1 MKKFKSLLKPL
12 NALCCKGFVG
22 GGGNR
27 RLASLN
33 HGLHLFLGY
42 LDAKK
47 HRGKVCYDNKN
58 ILSLGR
64 ESGCLNEVNYNHERG
79 LKRHTE
85 DNSPKYRM
93 VGKMISILRS
103 FACAQDDVLPNE
115 TVITRSD
122 ERRSNRIH
130 NEKDEIGATHVVH
143 WNNSRKIAF
152 TLAEVLITLG
162 IIGVVAAMTMPSL
175 MQNYKR
181 QQATARIKKFVS
193 VINQALISAEND
205 LGAREDWVIE
215 GDASTE
221 GNSDYAYNF
230 LNTYIKPYIK
240 SDDIEKRRLF
250 GMNMATL
257 RFVDGSQMSVKVG
270 ACYDIFYD
278 INGEK
283 GPNEKGRDI
292 FVFILCKNGGCNFNS
307 NQVRGFYCA
316 PTGQQF
322 PTHEQL
328 IDNCKDRNRGSYCT
342 ILLEQNGYEFPK
354 DYPLGL

>member
-1 MKKFKSLLKPL
+1 MLQG
-12 NALCCKGFVG
+12 LCR

-33 HGLHLFLGY
+33 
-42 LDAKK
+42 
-47 HRGKVCYDNKN
+47 C
-58 ILSLGR
+58 
-64 ESGCLNEVNYNHERG
+64 
-79 LKRHTE
+79 HTE

-93 VGKMISILRS
+93 IGNVVGLESPTYIFTDKVYSLFTTHHSLKR
-103 FACAQDDVLPNE
+103 P
-115 TVITRSD
+115 
-122 ERRSNRIH
+122 
-130 NEKDEIGATHVVH
+130 GATHVALCDSVGSYFRH
-143 WNNSRKIAF
+143 WCGAF

-205 LGAREDWVIE
+205 LGPREDWVIE

-307 NQVRGFYCA
+307 NQVRGMYCA
-316 PTGQQF
+316 PTGYHF

>member
-1 MKKFKSLLKPL
+1 MLQG
-12 NALCCKGFVG
+12 LCR

-33 HGLHLFLGY
+33 
-42 LDAKK
+42 
-47 HRGKVCYDNKN
+47 C
-58 ILSLGR
+58 
-64 ESGCLNEVNYNHERG
+64 
-79 LKRHTE
+79 HTE

-93 VGKMISILRS
+93 IGNVVGL
-103 FACAQDDVLPNE
+103 E
-115 TVITRSD
+115 TPTYIFTDKVYSLFTTHHSLKRP
-122 ERRSNRIH
+122 
-130 NEKDEIGATHVVH
+130 GATHVALCDSVGSYFRH
-143 WNNSRKIAF
+143 WCGAF

-205 LGAREDWVIE
+205 LGPREDWVIGE
-215 GDASTE
+215 M
-221 GNSDYAYNF
+221 GNSDSAYNF

-240 SDDIEKRRLF
+240 SADIEKRTLF

-257 RFVDGSQMSVKVG
+257 RFVDGSQMSIKIG
-270 ACYDIFYD
+270 ACYDIWYD

-283 GPNEKGRDI
+283 GPNEKGKDI

-316 PTGQQF
+316 STGEQF

-328 IDNCKDRNRGSYCT
+328 IDNCKNYRTDGGQYCT

>member
-1 MKKFKSLLKPL
+1 MLQG
-12 NALCCKGFVG
+12 LCR

-33 HGLHLFLGY
+33 
-42 LDAKK
+42 
-47 HRGKVCYDNKN
+47 C
-58 ILSLGR
+58 
-64 ESGCLNEVNYNHERG
+64 
-79 LKRHTE
+79 HTE

-93 VGKMISILRS
+93 IGNVVGL
-103 FACAQDDVLPNE
+103 E
-115 TVITRSD
+115 TPTCIFTDKVYSLFTTHHSLKRP
-122 ERRSNRIH
+122 
-130 NEKDEIGATHVVH
+130 GATHVALCDSVGSYFRH
-143 WNNSRKIAF
+143 WCGAF

-205 LGAREDWVIE
+205 LGPREDWVIE

-307 NQVRGFYCA
+307 NQVRGYYCA
-316 PTGQQF
+316 PTGYPF

-328 IDNCKDRNRGSYCT
+328 IDNCKDRNCGSYCT

>member
-1 MKKFKSLLKPL
+1 MPCAAR
-12 NALCCKGFVG
+12 ALS

-33 HGLHLFLGY
+33 
-42 LDAKK
+42 
-47 HRGKVCYDNKN
+47 C
-58 ILSLGR
+58 
-64 ESGCLNEVNYNHERG
+64 
-79 LKRHTE
+79 HTE

-93 VGKMISILRS
+93 IGNVVGL
-103 FACAQDDVLPNE
+103 E
-115 TVITRSD
+115 TPTCIFTDKVYSLFTTHHSLKRP
-122 ERRSNRIH
+122 
-130 NEKDEIGATHVVH
+130 GATHVALCDSVGSYFRH
-143 WNNSRKIAF
+143 WCGAF

-175 MQNYKR
+175 IQNYKR

>member
-1 MKKFKSLLKPL
+1 MPCVAR
-12 NALCCKGFVG
+12 ALSG
-22 GGGNR
+22 GGLNR

-33 HGLHLFLGY
+33 
-42 LDAKK
+42 
-47 HRGKVCYDNKN
+47 C
-58 ILSLGR
+58 
-64 ESGCLNEVNYNHERG
+64 
-79 LKRHTE
+79 HTE
-85 DNSPKYRM
+85 DNTPKYRM
-93 VGKMISILRS
+93 IGNVVGLETPTYILTDKVYSLFTTHHSLKR
-103 FACAQDDVLPNE
+103 P
-115 TVITRSD
+115 
-122 ERRSNRIH
+122 
-130 NEKDEIGATHVVH
+130 GATHVALCDSVGSYFRH
-143 WNNSRKIAF
+143 WCGAF

-205 LGAREDWVIE
+205 LGPREDWVIGE
-215 GDASTE
+215 RD
-221 GNSDYAYNF
+221 NSDSAYNF

-240 SDDIEKRRLF
+240 SADIEKRRLF

-270 ACYDIFYD
+270 ACYDIYYD

-283 GPNEKGRDI
+283 GPNEKGKDI

-316 PTGQQF
+316 PTGYHF
-322 PTHEQL
+322 PTHGQL
-328 IDNCKDRNRGSYCT
+328 IDNCKNYRTGGGEYCT

>member
-1 MKKFKSLLKPL
+1 MLQG
-12 NALCCKGFVG
+12 LCR

-33 HGLHLFLGY
+33 HGLHRFLGC

-64 ESGCLNEVNYNHERG
+64 ESKRSSETSYACERG

-130 NEKDEIGATHVVH
+130 NGKDEIGATHVVH

-205 LGAREDWVIE
+205 LGPREDWVKGE
-215 GDASTE
+215 ED
-221 GNSDYAYNF
+221 NSDSAYDF

-240 SDDIEKRRLF
+240 SADIEKRTLF

-257 RFVDGSQMSVKVG
+257 RFVDGSQMSIKIG
-270 ACYDIFYD
+270 ACYDIWYD

-283 GPNEKGRDI
+283 GPNEKGKDI

-316 PTGQQF
+316 PTGYHF
-322 PTHEQL
+322 PTHGQL
-328 IDNCKDRNRGSYCT
+328 IDNCKNYRTDGGEYCT

-354 DYPLGL
+354 DYPLSL

>member
-1 MKKFKSLLKPL
+1 MLQG
-12 NALCCKGFVG
+12 LCR

-33 HGLHLFLGY
+33 HGLHRFLGC

-64 ESGCLNEVNYNHERG
+64 ESKRSSETSYACERG
-79 LKRHTE
+79 LSNEFNNRLDCHAIACNDVKNFTDKVYSLFTTHHSLKR
-85 DNSPKYRM
+85 P
-93 VGKMISILRS
+93 
-103 FACAQDDVLPNE
+103 
-115 TVITRSD
+115 
-122 ERRSNRIH
+122 
-130 NEKDEIGATHVVH
+130 GATHVALCDSVGSYFRH
-143 WNNSRKIAF
+143 WCGAF

-205 LGAREDWVIE
+205 LGPREDWVKGE
-215 GDASTE
+215 ED
-221 GNSDYAYNF
+221 NSDSAYNF

-240 SDDIEKRRLF
+240 SADIEKRTLL

-257 RFVDGSQMSVKVG
+257 RFVDGSQMSIKIG
-270 ACYDIFYD
+270 ACYDIYYD

-283 GPNEKGRDI
+283 GPNEKGKDI
-292 FVFILCKNGGCNFNS
+292 FVFILCKNGGCNSNS
-307 NQVRGFYCA
+307 NQVRGMYCQ
-316 PTGQQF
+316 PNGEPF

-328 IDNCKDRNRGSYCT
+328 ISNCKSGGSWCT

>member
-1 MKKFKSLLKPL
+1 MIDIEFFENISYNRKYKYRGARYMKKFKNLLKPL

-22 GGGNR
+22 GGDR

-33 HGLHLFLGY
+33 
-42 LDAKK
+42 
-47 HRGKVCYDNKN
+47 
-58 ILSLGR
+58 
-64 ESGCLNEVNYNHERG
+64 
-79 LKRHTE
+79 RHTVG
-85 DNSPKYRM
+85 SYYR
-93 VGKMISILRS
+93 
-103 FACAQDDVLPNE
+103 
-115 TVITRSD
+115 
-122 ERRSNRIH
+122 
-130 NEKDEIGATHVVH
+130 H
-143 WNNSRKIAF
+143 WCGAF

-205 LGAREDWVIE
+205 LGPREDWVRE

>member
-1 MKKFKSLLKPL
+1 VLQG
-12 NALCCKGFVG
+12 LCR

-33 HGLHLFLGY
+33 
-42 LDAKK
+42 
-47 HRGKVCYDNKN
+47 C
-58 ILSLGR
+58 
-64 ESGCLNEVNYNHERG
+64 
-79 LKRHTE
+79 HTE

-93 VGKMISILRS
+93 IGSVVGL
-103 FACAQDDVLPNE
+103 E
-115 TVITRSD
+115 TPTYIFTDKVYSHSLKRP
-122 ERRSNRIH
+122 
-130 NEKDEIGATHVVH
+130 GATHVALCDSVGSYFRH
-143 WNNSRKIAF
+143 WCGAF

-175 MQNYKR
+175 MQHYKR

-205 LGAREDWVIE
+205 LGPREDWVI
-215 GDASTE
+215 GASSIE
-221 GNSDYAYNF
+221 GNSDSSYDF

-240 SDDIEKRRLF
+240 SADIEKRTLF
-250 GMNMATL
+250 GLNMATL
-257 RFVDGSQMSVKVG
+257 RFVDGSQMSVKIG
-270 ACYDIFYD
+270 ACYDIWYD

-283 GPNEKGRDI
+283 GPNKKGKDI

-307 NQVRGFYCA
+307 NQVRGYYCA
-316 PTGQQF
+316 PTGEQF
-322 PTHEQL
+322 PTHGQL
-328 IDNCKDRNRGSYCT
+328 IDNCKSSGEFCS

>member
-1 MKKFKSLLKPL
+1 MLQG
-12 NALCCKGFVG
+12 LCR

-33 HGLHLFLGY
+33 
-42 LDAKK
+42 
-47 HRGKVCYDNKN
+47 C
-58 ILSLGR
+58 
-64 ESGCLNEVNYNHERG
+64 
-79 LKRHTE
+79 HTE

-93 VGKMISILRS
+93 IGNVVGL
-103 FACAQDDVLPNE
+103 E
-115 TVITRSD
+115 TPTYIFTDKVYSLFTTHHSLKRP
-122 ERRSNRIH
+122 
-130 NEKDEIGATHVVH
+130 GATHVALCDSVGSYFRH
-143 WNNSRKIAF
+143 WCGAF

-205 LGAREDWVIE
+205 LGAREDWVIGE
-215 GDASTE
+215 MS
-221 GNSDYAYNF
+221 NSDSAYNF

-240 SDDIEKRRLF
+240 SADIEKRTLF

-257 RFVDGSQMSVKVG
+257 RFVDGSQMSIKIG
-270 ACYDIFYD
+270 ACYDIWYD

-283 GPNEKGRDI
+283 GPNEKGKDI

-316 PTGQQF
+316 PTGYHF
-322 PTHEQL
+322 PTHGQL
-328 IDNCKDRNRGSYCT
+328 IDNCKNYRTDGGEYCT

-354 DYPLGL
+354 DYPLSL

>member
-1 MKKFKSLLKPL
+1 MLQG
-12 NALCCKGFVG
+12 LCR

-33 HGLHLFLGY
+33 
-42 LDAKK
+42 
-47 HRGKVCYDNKN
+47 C
-58 ILSLGR
+58 
-64 ESGCLNEVNYNHERG
+64 
-79 LKRHTE
+79 HTE

-93 VGKMISILRS
+93 IGNVVGL
-103 FACAQDDVLPNE
+103 E
-115 TVITRSD
+115 TPTYIFTDKVYSLFTTHHSLKRP
-122 ERRSNRIH
+122 
-130 NEKDEIGATHVVH
+130 GATHVALCDSVGSYFRH
-143 WNNSRKIAF
+143 WCGAF

-205 LGAREDWVIE
+205 LGPREDWVIE

-307 NQVRGFYCA
+307 NQVRGYYCA

>member
-1 MKKFKSLLKPL
+1 MLQG
-12 NALCCKGFVG
+12 LCR

-33 HGLHLFLGY
+33 F
-42 LDAKK
+42 
-47 HRGKVCYDNKN
+47 
-58 ILSLGR
+58 
-64 ESGCLNEVNYNHERG
+64 
-79 LKRHTE
+79 HTE

-93 VGKMISILRS
+93 IGNVVGLEPPTYIFTDKVYSLFTTHHSLKR
-103 FACAQDDVLPNE
+103 P
-115 TVITRSD
+115 
-122 ERRSNRIH
+122 
-130 NEKDEIGATHVVH
+130 GATHVALCDSVGSYFRH
-143 WNNSRKIAF
+143 WCGAF

-175 MQNYKR
+175 IQNYKR

-205 LGAREDWVIE
+205 LGAREDWVIGE
-215 GDASTE
+215 MD
-221 GNSDYAYNF
+221 NSDSAYNF

-240 SDDIEKRRLF
+240 SADVEKRTLF
-250 GMNMATL
+250 GRNMATL

-270 ACYDIFYD
+270 ACYDIYYD

-316 PTGQQF
+316 PTGYQF
-322 PTHEQL
+322 PTHGQL
-328 IDNCKDRNRGSYCT
+328 IDNCKNYRTDGGEYCT

>member
-1 MKKFKSLLKPL
+1 MLQG
-12 NALCCKGFVG
+12 LCR

-33 HGLHLFLGY
+33 
-42 LDAKK
+42 
-47 HRGKVCYDNKN
+47 C
-58 ILSLGR
+58 
-64 ESGCLNEVNYNHERG
+64 
-79 LKRHTE
+79 HTE

-93 VGKMISILRS
+93 IGNVVGL
-103 FACAQDDVLPNE
+103 E
-115 TVITRSD
+115 TPTYIFTDKVYSLFTTHHSLKRP
-122 ERRSNRIH
+122 
-130 NEKDEIGATHVVH
+130 GATHVALCDSVGSYFRH
-143 WNNSRKIAF
+143 WCGAF

-205 LGAREDWVIE
+205 LGPREDWVIE

-283 GPNEKGRDI
+283 GPNEKGKDI

-307 NQVRGFYCA
+307 NQVRGYYCA

>member
-1 MKKFKSLLKPL
+1 MLQ
-12 NALCCKGFVG
+12 GFCR

-33 HGLHLFLGY
+33 
-42 LDAKK
+42 
-47 HRGKVCYDNKN
+47 C
-58 ILSLGR
+58 
-64 ESGCLNEVNYNHERG
+64 
-79 LKRHTE
+79 HTE

-93 VGKMISILRS
+93 IGNVVGL
-103 FACAQDDVLPNE
+103 E
-115 TVITRSD
+115 TPTYIFTDKVYSLFTTHHSLKRP
-122 ERRSNRIH
+122 
-130 NEKDEIGATHVVH
+130 GATHVALCDSVGSYFRH
-143 WNNSRKIAF
+143 WCGAF

-205 LGAREDWVIE
+205 LGPREDWVIGE
-215 GDASTE
+215 MD
-221 GNSDYAYNF
+221 NSDSAYNF

-240 SDDIEKRRLF
+240 SADIEKRTLF
-250 GMNMATL
+250 GRNMATL

>member
-1 MKKFKSLLKPL
+1 MLQG
-12 NALCCKGFVG
+12 LCR

-33 HGLHLFLGY
+33 
-42 LDAKK
+42 
-47 HRGKVCYDNKN
+47 
-58 ILSLGR
+58 
-64 ESGCLNEVNYNHERG
+64 
-79 LKRHTE
+79 RHTVG
-85 DNSPKYRM
+85 SYYR
-93 VGKMISILRS
+93 
-103 FACAQDDVLPNE
+103 
-115 TVITRSD
+115 
-122 ERRSNRIH
+122 
-130 NEKDEIGATHVVH
+130 H
-143 WNNSRKIAF
+143 WCGAF

-205 LGAREDWVIE
+205 LGPREDWVIGE
-215 GDASTE
+215 RD
-221 GNSDYAYNF
+221 NSDSAYNF

-240 SDDIEKRRLF
+240 SADIEKRTLF

-257 RFVDGSQMSVKVG
+257 RFVDGSQMSVKIG
-270 ACYDIFYD
+270 ACYDIWYD

-316 PTGQQF
+316 PTGEQF
-322 PTHEQL
+322 PTHGQL
-328 IDNCKDRNRGSYCT
+328 IDNCKNYRTDGGNYCT

>member
-1 MKKFKSLLKPL
+1 MLQG
-12 NALCCKGFVG
+12 LCR

-33 HGLHLFLGY
+33 
-42 LDAKK
+42 
-47 HRGKVCYDNKN
+47 C
-58 ILSLGR
+58 
-64 ESGCLNEVNYNHERG
+64 
-79 LKRHTE
+79 HTE
-85 DNSPKYRM
+85 DNNPKYRM
-93 VGKMISILRS
+93 VGN
-103 FACAQDDVLPNE
+103 DVGQESPTHIFTDKVYSLFTTHHSLKRP
-115 TVITRSD
+115 
-122 ERRSNRIH
+122 
-130 NEKDEIGATHVVH
+130 GATHVALCDSVGSYFRH
-143 WNNSRKIAF
+143 WCGAF

-205 LGAREDWVIE
+205 LGPREDWVIGE
-215 GDASTE
+215 MD
-221 GNSDYAYNF
+221 NSDSAYNF

-240 SDDIEKRRLF
+240 SADIEKRTLL

-257 RFVDGSQMSVKVG
+257 RFVDGSQMSIKIG
-270 ACYDIFYD
+270 ACYDIYYD

-283 GPNEKGRDI
+283 GPNEKGKDI
-292 FVFILCKNGGCNFNS
+292 FVFILCKNGGCNSNS
-307 NQVRGFYCA
+307 NQVRGMYCQ
-316 PTGQQF
+316 PNGEPF

-328 IDNCKDRNRGSYCT
+328 IDNCKDRNHGSYCT

>member
-1 MKKFKSLLKPL
+1 MLQG
-12 NALCCKGFVG
+12 LCR

-33 HGLHLFLGY
+33 
-42 LDAKK
+42 
-47 HRGKVCYDNKN
+47 C
-58 ILSLGR
+58 
-64 ESGCLNEVNYNHERG
+64 
-79 LKRHTE
+79 HTE

-93 VGKMISILRS
+93 IGNVVGL
-103 FACAQDDVLPNE
+103 E
-115 TVITRSD
+115 TPTCIFTDKVYSLFTTHHSLKRP
-122 ERRSNRIH
+122 
-130 NEKDEIGATHVVH
+130 GATHVALCDSVGSYFRH
-143 WNNSRKIAF
+143 WCGAF

-205 LGAREDWVIE
+205 LGPREDWVKGE
-215 GDASTE
+215 ED
-221 GNSDYAYNF
+221 NSDSAYDF

-240 SDDIEKRRLF
+240 SADIEKRTLF
-250 GMNMATL
+250 GRNMATL
-257 RFVDGSQMSVKVG
+257 RFVDGSQMSIKIG
-270 ACYDIFYD
+270 SCYDIYYD

-307 NQVRGFYCA
+307 NQVRGYYCA

>member
-1 MKKFKSLLKPL
+1 MLQG
-12 NALCCKGFVG
+12 LCR

-33 HGLHLFLGY
+33 
-42 LDAKK
+42 
-47 HRGKVCYDNKN
+47 C
-58 ILSLGR
+58 
-64 ESGCLNEVNYNHERG
+64 
-79 LKRHTE
+79 HTE

-93 VGKMISILRS
+93 IGNVVGL
-103 FACAQDDVLPNE
+103 E
-115 TVITRSD
+115 TPTYIFPDKVYSLFTTHHSLKRP
-122 ERRSNRIH
+122 
-130 NEKDEIGATHVVH
+130 GATHVALCDSVGSYFRH
-143 WNNSRKIAF
+143 WCGAF

-205 LGAREDWVIE
+205 LGPREDWVIGE
-215 GDASTE
+215 MD
-221 GNSDYAYNF
+221 NSDSAYNF

-240 SDDIEKRRLF
+240 SADIEKRTLF

-257 RFVDGSQMSVKVG
+257 RFVDGSQMSIKIG
-270 ACYDIFYD
+270 ACYDIWYD

-283 GPNEKGRDI
+283 GPNEKGKDI

-307 NQVRGFYCA
+307 NQVRGFYCE
-316 PTGQQF
+316 PTGEQF

-328 IDNCKDRNRGSYCT
+328 IDNCKNYRTDGGNWCT

>member
-1 MKKFKSLLKPL
+1 MLQG
-12 NALCCKGFVG
+12 LCR

-33 HGLHLFLGY
+33 
-42 LDAKK
+42 
-47 HRGKVCYDNKN
+47 
-58 ILSLGR
+58 
-64 ESGCLNEVNYNHERG
+64 
-79 LKRHTE
+79 RHTE
-85 DNSPKYRM
+85 DNSPKYSLIGNV
-93 VGKMISILRS
+93 VGLESPTHRS
-103 FACAQDDVLPNE
+103 FKFWYRDFCSSLRAIAWQSRETLCDSVGSYYRHWCA
-115 TVITRSD
+115 
-122 ERRSNRIH
+122 
-130 NEKDEIGATHVVH
+130 
-143 WNNSRKIAF
+143 AF

-175 MQNYKR
+175 IQNYKR

-205 LGAREDWVIE
+205 LGPREDWVRE

>member
-1 MKKFKSLLKPL
+1 MLQG
-12 NALCCKGFVG
+12 LCR

-33 HGLHLFLGY
+33 
-42 LDAKK
+42 
-47 HRGKVCYDNKN
+47 
-58 ILSLGR
+58 S
-64 ESGCLNEVNYNHERG
+64 
-79 LKRHTE
+79 HTE
-85 DNSPKYRM
+85 DNSPKYSLIGNV
-93 VGKMISILRS
+93 VGLESPTHRS
-103 FACAQDDVLPNE
+103 FKFWYRDLCSSLRANAKQSRE
-115 TVITRSD
+115 TVITRS
-122 ERRSNRIH
+122 EKRRSNPIYIKKY
-130 NEKDEIGATHVVH
+130 NEIGATHVALCDSVGSYYRH
-143 WNNSRKIAF
+143 WCGAF

-175 MQNYKR
+175 IQNYKR

-205 LGAREDWVIE
+205 LGAREDWVRE

-307 NQVRGFYCA
+307 NQVRGYYCA

>member
-1 MKKFKSLLKPL
+1 MPGV
-12 NALCCKGFVG
+12 AGGWRG

-33 HGLHLFLGY
+33 
-42 LDAKK
+42 
-47 HRGKVCYDNKN
+47 C
-58 ILSLGR
+58 
-64 ESGCLNEVNYNHERG
+64 
-79 LKRHTE
+79 HTE
-85 DNSPKYRM
+85 DNSPKYHM
-93 VGKMISILRS
+93 IGNVVGL
-103 FACAQDDVLPNE
+103 E
-115 TVITRSD
+115 TPTCIFTDKVYSLFTTHHSLKRP
-122 ERRSNRIH
+122 
-130 NEKDEIGATHVVH
+130 GATHVALCDSVGSYFRH
-143 WNNSRKIAF
+143 WCGAF

-205 LGAREDWVIE
+205 LGPREDWVIGE
-215 GDASTE
+215 MD
-221 GNSDYAYNF
+221 NSDSAYNF

-240 SDDIEKRRLF
+240 SADIEKRTLF
-250 GMNMATL
+250 GRNMATL

-270 ACYDIFYD
+270 ACYDIWYD

-283 GPNEKGRDI
+283 GPNEKGKDI

-316 PTGQQF
+316 PTGEQF

-328 IDNCKDRNRGSYCT
+328 IDNCKNYRTDGGDWCT

>member
-1 MKKFKSLLKPL
+1 MLQG
-12 NALCCKGFVG
+12 LCR

-33 HGLHLFLGY
+33 
-42 LDAKK
+42 
-47 HRGKVCYDNKN
+47 C
-58 ILSLGR
+58 
-64 ESGCLNEVNYNHERG
+64 
-79 LKRHTE
+79 HTE

-93 VGKMISILRS
+93 IGNVVGL
-103 FACAQDDVLPNE
+103 E
-115 TVITRSD
+115 TPTYIFTDKVYSLFTTHHSLKRP
-122 ERRSNRIH
+122 
-130 NEKDEIGATHVVH
+130 GATHVALCDSVGSYFRH
-143 WNNSRKIAF
+143 WCGAF

-181 QQATARIKKFVS
+181 QRATARIKKFVS

-205 LGAREDWVIE
+205 LGPREDWVIE

>member
-1 MKKFKSLLKPL
+1 MPCVAR
-12 NALCCKGFVG
+12 ALSG

-33 HGLHLFLGY
+33 
-42 LDAKK
+42 
-47 HRGKVCYDNKN
+47 C
-58 ILSLGR
+58 
-64 ESGCLNEVNYNHERG
+64 
-79 LKRHTE
+79 HTE

-93 VGKMISILRS
+93 IGNVVGLESPTYIFTDKVYSLFTTHHSLKR
-103 FACAQDDVLPNE
+103 P
-115 TVITRSD
+115 
-122 ERRSNRIH
+122 
-130 NEKDEIGATHVVH
+130 GATHVALCDSVGSDFRH
-143 WNNSRKIAF
+143 WCGAF

-205 LGAREDWVIE
+205 LGPREDWVIE

>member
-1 MKKFKSLLKPL
+1 MLQG
-12 NALCCKGFVG
+12 LCR

-33 HGLHLFLGY
+33 
-42 LDAKK
+42 
-47 HRGKVCYDNKN
+47 C
-58 ILSLGR
+58 
-64 ESGCLNEVNYNHERG
+64 
-79 LKRHTE
+79 HTE

-93 VGKMISILRS
+93 IGNVVWL
-103 FACAQDDVLPNE
+103 E
-115 TVITRSD
+115 TPTCIFTDKVYSLFTTHHSLKRP
-122 ERRSNRIH
+122 
-130 NEKDEIGATHVVH
+130 GATHVALCDSVGSYFRH
-143 WNNSRKIAF
+143 WCGAF

-205 LGAREDWVIE
+205 LGAREDWVIGE
-215 GDASTE
+215 MD
-221 GNSDYAYNF
+221 NSDSAYNF

-240 SDDIEKRRLF
+240 SADVEKRTLF
-250 GMNMATL
+250 GRNMATL
-257 RFVDGSQMSVKVG
+257 RFVDGSQMSVKIG
-270 ACYDIFYD
+270 ACYDIWYD

-316 PTGQQF
+316 PTGEQF
-322 PTHEQL
+322 PTHGQL
-328 IDNCKDRNRGSYCT
+328 IDNCKNYRTDGGTYCT

>member
-1 MKKFKSLLKPL
+1 MLQG
-12 NALCCKGFVG
+12 LCR

-33 HGLHLFLGY
+33 
-42 LDAKK
+42 
-47 HRGKVCYDNKN
+47 C
-58 ILSLGR
+58 
-64 ESGCLNEVNYNHERG
+64 
-79 LKRHTE
+79 HTE

-93 VGKMISILRS
+93 IGNVVGLETPTYIFTDKVYSLFTTHHSLKRS
-103 FACAQDDVLPNE
+103 
-115 TVITRSD
+115 
-122 ERRSNRIH
+122 
-130 NEKDEIGATHVVH
+130 GATHVALCNSVGSYFRH
-143 WNNSRKIAF
+143 WCGAF

-205 LGAREDWVIE
+205 LGPREDWVIE

>member
-1 MKKFKSLLKPL
+1 MLQG
-12 NALCCKGFVG
+12 LCR

-33 HGLHLFLGY
+33 
-42 LDAKK
+42 
-47 HRGKVCYDNKN
+47 C
-58 ILSLGR
+58 
-64 ESGCLNEVNYNHERG
+64 
-79 LKRHTE
+79 HTE

-93 VGKMISILRS
+93 IGNVVGL
-103 FACAQDDVLPNE
+103 E
-115 TVITRSD
+115 TPTYIFTDKVYSLFTTHHSQKRP
-122 ERRSNRIH
+122 
-130 NEKDEIGATHVVH
+130 GATHVALCDSVGSYFRH
-143 WNNSRKIAF
+143 WCGAF

-205 LGAREDWVIE
+205 LGAREDWVIGE
-215 GDASTE
+215 MS
-221 GNSDYAYNF
+221 NSDSAYNF

-240 SDDIEKRRLF
+240 SADIEKRTLF

-257 RFVDGSQMSVKVG
+257 RFVDGSQMSIKIG
-270 ACYDIFYD
+270 ACYDIWYD

-283 GPNEKGRDI
+283 GPNEKGKDI

-316 PTGQQF
+316 PTGYHF
-322 PTHEQL
+322 PTHGQL
-328 IDNCKDRNRGSYCT
+328 IDNCKNYRTDGGEYCT

-354 DYPLGL
+354 DYPLSL

>member
-1 MKKFKSLLKPL
+1 MPCVAR
-12 NALCCKGFVG
+12 ALSG

-33 HGLHLFLGY
+33 HGLHRFLGC

-64 ESGCLNEVNYNHERG
+64 ESKRLSATSYACERG
-79 LKRHTE
+79 LSNEFNNRLDCHAIARNDVKNFTDKVYSLFTTHHSLKR
-85 DNSPKYRM
+85 P
-93 VGKMISILRS
+93 
-103 FACAQDDVLPNE
+103 
-115 TVITRSD
+115 
-122 ERRSNRIH
+122 
-130 NEKDEIGATHVVH
+130 GATHVALCDSVGSYFRH
-143 WNNSRKIAF
+143 WCGAF

-205 LGAREDWVIE
+205 LGPREDWVIE

>member
-1 MKKFKSLLKPL
+1 MPCAAR
-12 NALCCKGFVG
+12 ALS

-33 HGLHLFLGY
+33 
-42 LDAKK
+42 
-47 HRGKVCYDNKN
+47 C
-58 ILSLGR
+58 
-64 ESGCLNEVNYNHERG
+64 
-79 LKRHTE
+79 HTE

-93 VGKMISILRS
+93 IGNVVGL
-103 FACAQDDVLPNE
+103 E
-115 TVITRSD
+115 TPTYIFTDKVYSLFTTHYSLKRP
-122 ERRSNRIH
+122 
-130 NEKDEIGATHVVH
+130 GATHVALCDSVGSYFRH
-143 WNNSRKIAF
+143 WCGAF

-162 IIGVVAAMTMPSL
+162 IIGVVAAMTMPTL

-205 LGAREDWVIE
+205 LGPREDWVIGE
-215 GDASTE
+215 MD
-221 GNSDYAYNF
+221 NSDSAYNF

-240 SDDIEKRRLF
+240 SADIEKRTLF
-250 GMNMATL
+250 GRNMATL

-270 ACYDIFYD
+270 ACYDIWYD

-283 GPNEKGRDI
+283 GPNEKGKDI

-316 PTGQQF
+316 PTGEQF

-328 IDNCKDRNRGSYCT
+328 IDNCKNYRTDGGNWCT

>member
-1 MKKFKSLLKPL
+1 MPCAAR
-12 NALCCKGFVG
+12 ALS

-33 HGLHLFLGY
+33 
-42 LDAKK
+42 
-47 HRGKVCYDNKN
+47 C
-58 ILSLGR
+58 
-64 ESGCLNEVNYNHERG
+64 
-79 LKRHTE
+79 HTE

-93 VGKMISILRS
+93 IGNVVGLESPTYIFTDKVYSLFTTHHSLKR
-103 FACAQDDVLPNE
+103 P
-115 TVITRSD
+115 
-122 ERRSNRIH
+122 
-130 NEKDEIGATHVVH
+130 GATHVALCDSVGSYFRH
-143 WNNSRKIAF
+143 WCGAF

-205 LGAREDWVIE
+205 LGPREDWVIE

-221 GNSDYAYNF
+221 GNSDHAYNF

-328 IDNCKDRNRGSYCT
+328 IDNCKDRNSGSYCT

>member
-1 MKKFKSLLKPL
+1 MLQG
-12 NALCCKGFVG
+12 LCR

-33 HGLHLFLGY
+33 
-42 LDAKK
+42 
-47 HRGKVCYDNKN
+47 
-58 ILSLGR
+58 
-64 ESGCLNEVNYNHERG
+64 
-79 LKRHTE
+79 RHTVG
-85 DNSPKYRM
+85 SYYR
-93 VGKMISILRS
+93 
-103 FACAQDDVLPNE
+103 
-115 TVITRSD
+115 
-122 ERRSNRIH
+122 
-130 NEKDEIGATHVVH
+130 H
-143 WNNSRKIAF
+143 WCGAF

-205 LGAREDWVIE
+205 LGPREDWVKGE
-215 GDASTE
+215 ED
-221 GNSDYAYNF
+221 NSDSAYDF

-240 SDDIEKRRLF
+240 SADIEKRTLF
-250 GMNMATL
+250 GRNMATL
-257 RFVDGSQMSVKVG
+257 RFVDGSQMSVKIG
-270 ACYDIFYD
+270 ACYDIWYD

-292 FVFILCKNGGCNFNS
+292 FVFILCKNGGCNSNS
-307 NQVRGFYCA
+307 NQVRGMYCQ
-316 PTGQQF
+316 PNGEPF

>member
-1 MKKFKSLLKPL
+1 MLQG
-12 NALCCKGFVG
+12 LCR

-33 HGLHLFLGY
+33 
-42 LDAKK
+42 
-47 HRGKVCYDNKN
+47 C
-58 ILSLGR
+58 
-64 ESGCLNEVNYNHERG
+64 
-79 LKRHTE
+79 HTE

-93 VGKMISILRS
+93 IGNVVGLEPQPTDKVYSLFTTHHSLKR
-103 FACAQDDVLPNE
+103 P
-115 TVITRSD
+115 
-122 ERRSNRIH
+122 
-130 NEKDEIGATHVVH
+130 GATHVALCDSVGSYFRH
-143 WNNSRKIAF
+143 WCGAF

-175 MQNYKR
+175 IQNYKR

-205 LGAREDWVIE
+205 LGAREDWVI
-215 GDASTE
+215 GKMD
-221 GNSDYAYNF
+221 NSDSAYNF

-240 SDDIEKRRLF
+240 SADVEKRTLF
-250 GMNMATL
+250 GRNMATL
-257 RFVDGSQMSVKVG
+257 RFVDGSQMSVKIG
-270 ACYDIFYD
+270 ACYDIWYD

-283 GPNEKGRDI
+283 GPNERGRDI

-316 PTGQQF
+316 PTGEQF
-322 PTHEQL
+322 PTHGQL
-328 IDNCKDRNRGSYCT
+328 IANCKNYRTDGGNYCT

>member
-1 MKKFKSLLKPL
+1 MLQG
-12 NALCCKGFVG
+12 LCR

-33 HGLHLFLGY
+33 CHTVGSY
-42 LDAKK
+42 
-47 HRGKVCYDNKN
+47 Y
-58 ILSLGR
+58 
-64 ESGCLNEVNYNHERG
+64 
-79 LKRHTE
+79 RHW
-85 DNSPKYRM
+85 Y
-93 VGKMISILRS
+93 G
-103 FACAQDDVLPNE
+103 
-115 TVITRSD
+115 
-122 ERRSNRIH
+122 
-130 NEKDEIGATHVVH
+130 
-143 WNNSRKIAF
+143 AF

-175 MQNYKR
+175 IQNYKR

-205 LGAREDWVIE
+205 LGAREDWVIGE
-215 GDASTE
+215 MD
-221 GNSDYAYNF
+221 NSDSAYNF

-240 SDDIEKRRLF
+240 SADVEKRTLF
-250 GMNMATL
+250 GRNMATL
-257 RFVDGSQMSVKVG
+257 RFVDGSQMSVKIG
-270 ACYDIFYD
+270 ACYDIWYD

>member
-1 MKKFKSLLKPL
+1 MPCAAR
-12 NALCCKGFVG
+12 ALS

-33 HGLHLFLGY
+33 
-42 LDAKK
+42 
-47 HRGKVCYDNKN
+47 C
-58 ILSLGR
+58 
-64 ESGCLNEVNYNHERG
+64 
-79 LKRHTE
+79 HTE

-93 VGKMISILRS
+93 IGNVVGL
-103 FACAQDDVLPNE
+103 E
-115 TVITRSD
+115 TTTCIFTDKVYSLFTTHHSLKRP
-122 ERRSNRIH
+122 
-130 NEKDEIGATHVVH
+130 GATHVALCDSVGSYFRH
-143 WNNSRKIAF
+143 WCGAF

-175 MQNYKR
+175 MQHYKR

-205 LGAREDWVIE
+205 LGPREDWVIGE
-215 GDASTE
+215 MD
-221 GNSDYAYNF
+221 NSDSAYNF

-240 SDDIEKRRLF
+240 SADIEKRTLF
-250 GMNMATL
+250 GRNMATL
-257 RFVDGSQMSVKVG
+257 RFVYGSQMSVKVG
-270 ACYDIFYD
+270 ACYDIWYD

-283 GPNEKGRDI
+283 GPNEKGKDI

-316 PTGQQF
+316 PTGEQF

>member
-1 MKKFKSLLKPL
+1 MPCAARSLS
-12 NALCCKGFVG
+12 G

-33 HGLHLFLGY
+33 
-42 LDAKK
+42 
-47 HRGKVCYDNKN
+47 CY
-58 ILSLGR
+58 
-64 ESGCLNEVNYNHERG
+64 
-79 LKRHTE
+79 TE

-93 VGKMISILRS
+93 IGNVVGL
-103 FACAQDDVLPNE
+103 E
-115 TVITRSD
+115 TPTYSCNCTTHHSLKRPGD
-122 ERRSNRIH
+122 
-130 NEKDEIGATHVVH
+130 THVALCDSVGSYFRH
-143 WNNSRKIAF
+143 WCGAF

-205 LGAREDWVIE
+205 LGPREDWVKGE
-215 GDASTE
+215 ED
-221 GNSDYAYNF
+221 NSDSAYDF

-240 SDDIEKRRLF
+240 SADIEKRTLL

-257 RFVDGSQMSVKVG
+257 RFVDGSQMSIKIG
-270 ACYDIFYD
+270 ACYDIYYD

-283 GPNEKGRDI
+283 GPNEKGKDI
-292 FVFILCKNGGCNFNS
+292 FVFILCKNGGCNSNS
-307 NQVRGFYCA
+307 NQVRGMYCQ
-316 PTGQQF
+316 PNGEPF

>member
-1 MKKFKSLLKPL
+1 MLQG
-12 NALCCKGFVG
+12 LCR

-27 RLASLN
+27 RLASFN
-33 HGLHLFLGY
+33 
-42 LDAKK
+42 
-47 HRGKVCYDNKN
+47 C
-58 ILSLGR
+58 
-64 ESGCLNEVNYNHERG
+64 
-79 LKRHTE
+79 HTE

-93 VGKMISILRS
+93 VGNDVGQESPTHIFTDKVYSLFTTHRS
-103 FACAQDDVLPNE
+103 LKRP
-115 TVITRSD
+115 
-122 ERRSNRIH
+122 
-130 NEKDEIGATHVVH
+130 GATHVALCDSVGSYFRH
-143 WNNSRKIAF
+143 WCGAF

-205 LGAREDWVIE
+205 LGPREDWVIE

-240 SDDIEKRRLF
+240 SADIEKRTLF

-270 ACYDIFYD
+270 GCYDIYYD
-278 INGEK
+278 INGEI
-283 GPNEKGRDI
+283 GPNKKGKDI
-292 FVFILCKNGGCNFNS
+292 FVFILCKNGGCNSNS
-307 NQVRGFYCA
+307 NQVRGMYCQ
-316 PTGQQF
+316 PNGEPF

-328 IDNCKDRNRGSYCT
+328 ISNCKSGGSYCT

>member
-1 MKKFKSLLKPL
+1 MIDIEFFENISYNKKYKYRGARFMKKFKSLLKPL

-22 GGGNR
+22 GGNR

-33 HGLHLFLGY
+33 
-42 LDAKK
+42 
-47 HRGKVCYDNKN
+47 C
-58 ILSLGR
+58 
-64 ESGCLNEVNYNHERG
+64 
-79 LKRHTE
+79 HTE

-93 VGKMISILRS
+93 IGNVVGLESPTYIFTDKVYSLFTTHHSLKR
-103 FACAQDDVLPNE
+103 P
-115 TVITRSD
+115 
-122 ERRSNRIH
+122 
-130 NEKDEIGATHVVH
+130 GATHVALCNSVGSYFRH
-143 WNNSRKIAF
+143 WCGAF

-205 LGAREDWVIE
+205 LGPREDWVIGE
-215 GDASTE
+215 MD
-221 GNSDYAYNF
+221 NSDSAYNF

-240 SDDIEKRRLF
+240 SADIEKRTLF
-250 GMNMATL
+250 GRNMATL

-270 ACYDIFYD
+270 ACYDIWYD

-283 GPNEKGRDI
+283 GPNEKGKDI

-316 PTGQQF
+316 PTGEQF

-328 IDNCKDRNRGSYCT
+328 IDNCKNYRTDGGNWCT

-354 DYPLGL
+354 DYPLSL

>member
-1 MKKFKSLLKPL
+1 MLQG
-12 NALCCKGFVG
+12 LCR

-33 HGLHLFLGY
+33 
-42 LDAKK
+42 
-47 HRGKVCYDNKN
+47 C
-58 ILSLGR
+58 
-64 ESGCLNEVNYNHERG
+64 
-79 LKRHTE
+79 HTE

-93 VGKMISILRS
+93 IGNVVGL
-103 FACAQDDVLPNE
+103 E
-115 TVITRSD
+115 TPTCIFTDKVYSLFTTRHSLK
-122 ERRSNRIH
+122 RP
-130 NEKDEIGATHVVH
+130 GATHVALCDSVGSYFRH
-143 WNNSRKIAF
+143 WCGAF

-175 MQNYKR
+175 MQHYKR

-205 LGAREDWVIE
+205 LGPREDWVIGE
-215 GDASTE
+215 MD
-221 GNSDYAYNF
+221 NSDSAYNF

-240 SDDIEKRRLF
+240 SADIEKRTLF
-250 GMNMATL
+250 GRNMATL

-270 ACYDIFYD
+270 ACYDIWYD

-283 GPNEKGRDI
+283 GPNEKGKDI

-316 PTGQQF
+316 PTGEQF
-322 PTHEQL
+322 PTHGQL
-328 IDNCKDRNRGSYCT
+328 IDNCKNYRTDGGNYCT